1 MGSLEKGRNCN
12 DIHNTPERRG
22 SRSPDGGS
30 RQGNLP
36 SGSGGQ
42 GRGQA
47 AASRPDR
54 PSRRVVATIGLGR
67 PVAVQD
73 PPDGCRGVTGSWSC
87 RPVLSCVSAAG
98 LLARNLPAV
107 RTWRYRGRE
116 DEVSRE
122 TRYFNLIPL
131 VPSVGEILPP
141 GSLRSPSFSAEAKTS
156 LAIVLVLAVFSQ
168 FVAAIIILTGLTIYL
183 KTRPRFE
190 GFTYWRV
197 GFLACGITCWIWCGF
212 VLVACLLGLEELH
225 GGAKKLVG
233 LAFTGFGVFAI
244 GTQLTRR

>member
-1 MGSLEKGRNCN
+1 MGSLEKGRNCI
-12 DIHNTPERRG
+12 DIHHTPERRG
-22 SRSPDGGS
+22 RRSPNGGF
-30 RQGNLP
+30 RQGSLP
-36 SGSGGQ
+36 NCSGGP

-47 AASRPDR
+47 AESRPGR
-54 PSRRVVATIGLGR
+54 PSWRVVAAVGMGG

-73 PPDGCRGVTGSWSC
+73 PPNGCRGVTGSWSC

-98 LLARNLPAV
+98 LLAGNLPAV

-116 DEVSRE
+116 DEVPRE
-122 TRYFNLIPL
+122 TRYSDLFPL
-131 VPSVGEILPP
+131 VLSEGEILPP
-141 GSLRSPSFSAEAKTS
+141 GSLRSPSISAEAETS

-183 KTRPRFE
+183 KTRPRFK
-190 GFTYWRV
+190 GFSYWRV

-225 GGAKKLVG
+225 GGAKKLAG
-233 LAFTGFGVFAI
+233 LAFTGLGVFAI
-244 GTQLTRR
+244 GTQLTNR

>member
-22 SRSPDGGS
+22 RRSPDGGS

-36 SGSGGQ
+36 SGSGRP

-54 PSRRVVATIGLGR
+54 PSRRVVATNGMGR

-98 LLARNLPAV
+98 LQARNLPAA
-107 RTWRYRGRE
+107 RTWIEGNQVFQS
-116 DEVSRE
+116 DPPGS
-122 TRYFNLIPL
+122 L
-131 VPSVGEILPP
+131 GGGILPP
-141 GSLRSPSFSAEAKTS
+141 GSLPSPSFPAEAETS

-168 FVAAIIILTGLTIYL
+168 SVAAIIILTGLTIYL
-183 KTRPRFE
+183 KTRPRFK

-212 VLVACLLGLEELH
+212 VLVACFLGLEELH

-233 LAFTGFGVFAI
+233 LSFTGLGVFAI